1 MEKNT
6 DEFNYEQER
15 VDWTVAQ
22 MVKREAILT
31 SSVENVREEAQ
42 AIRSNFWKDVT
53 VNVSEPDD
61 VIETEV
67 SIRQQELLLQNEN

>member
-1 MEKNT
+1 
-6 DEFNYEQER
+6 
-15 VDWTVAQ
+15 

-67 SIRQQELLLQNEN
+67 SIRQQELLLQERELNYKHVEKTTKSY